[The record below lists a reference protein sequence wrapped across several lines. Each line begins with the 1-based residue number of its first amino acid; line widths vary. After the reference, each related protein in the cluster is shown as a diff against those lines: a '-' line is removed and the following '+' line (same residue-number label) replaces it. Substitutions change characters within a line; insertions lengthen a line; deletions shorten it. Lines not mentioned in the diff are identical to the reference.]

1 MKLAGDKMYVNCNDY
16 TVNLSLCQEVLTE
29 VDEYLSPKACKEDQK
44 STAQAFIP
52 SVIPQ
57 TFFESLIC
65 SRCFTGASGRN
76 KTSMT
81 PRRKAGVGQ
90 VSTQALTG
98 VGRGGGA
105 VIVFGEDHTT
115 L

>member
-44 STAQAFIP
+44 STAQAFIL

-90 VSTQALTG
+90 VSTQAPTG
-98 VGRGGGA
+98 AGQGRGW